1 MKKFKKLLLLLLVC
15 TTLTTL
21 TACGEKNIE
30 GNLTDIMG
38 KVYEKMDAEVK
49 ADDKPMVE
57 TVNILE
63 KMEGMTDEDVLA
75 NVEYTIGTKDID
87 YKEIYESRPMMSSI
101 AYSVVLVRMED
112 NADIEAAK
120 EAIKENVNPR
130 KWMCAEVAEEDVIV
144 KSKGNLIILIMVE
157 NETLREK
164 IEEGFD
170 NL

>member
-21 TACGEKNIE
+21 TACGEKNVE

-49 ADDKPMVE
+49 PDDKPMVE

-164 IEEGFD
+164 LEEGFD